1 MTLLS
6 PRIAIAAS
14 FLLAGC
20 SFGPRFEAALPQVR
34 DVPVLANLSPA
45 ESLTQGRGFLAARQ
59 YGLAIE
65 LFKTASRDT
74 ALKADSLN
82 GLAIAYDGIGR
93 SDLAERYFQQ
103 ALAARPND
111 ARVRGNLARFYAAS
125 GQPEKR
131 GALLAASNAEV
142 RTVVADVPSIQ
153 ASDAPVEP
161 VVEDVAPAVVLG
173 EHSPLDTLFEPL
185 LVNASSPGEQSTGPA
200 GPSDDVSVVCAA
212 DRGGSAG
219 GTMQMFRV
227 GMGEVFIA
235 AQPAGVTC
243 AVVGAGDHAA
253 GPADEDHRLSNKEYL
268 GLVAAQ
274 LDQLNNRRVAIDIS
288 LLWRLA
294 FGASEPA

>member
-1 MTLLS
+1 MLCPS
-6 PRIAIAAS
+6 IAIAAS
-14 FLLAGC
+14 LLLAGC
-20 SFGPRFEAALPQVR
+20 SSGPRFEAALPQVR

-65 LFKTASRDT
+65 LFKTASRDP

-103 ALAARPND
+103 ALAAKPND
-111 ARVRGNLARFYAAS
+111 TRIRGNLARFYVAS
-125 GQPEKR
+125 GQQEKR
-131 GALLAASNAEV
+131 RSLLAAPNAET
-142 RTVVADVPSIQ
+142 RATVAGEQSIQ

-161 VVEDVAPAVVLG
+161 VVEDIASAVVLG
-173 EHSPLDTLFEPL
+173 EHSPLDALFEPL
-185 LVNASSPGEQSTGPA
+185 LVNAGLPAEQRTVPA
-200 GPSDDVSVVCAA
+200 GLDDVSVVCTTS
-212 DRGGSAG
+212 RGDGAG

-227 GMGEVFIA
+227 GLGEVFIA
-235 AQPAGVTC
+235 AQPADATC
-243 AVVGAGDHAA
+243 AVVGAGDHEPGAA
-253 GPADEDHRLSNKEYL
+253 GEDRPLSNKEYL

-274 LDQLNNRRVAIDIS
+274 LDQLNNPRTAIDIS

-294 FGASEPA
+294 FGAGELA